1 MLIKLE
7 FDKLRCFMKKLIALL
22 LSLFFVF
29 SLVGCSNSYKIND
42 LSPTASIGIY
52 VHSIPDN
59 SYVEYNVS
67 DKEVIQETCEL
78 FSSLETKKDK
88 TDKELG
94 DLYTVLF
101 FNHNGVEIE
110 TVVILSNVDNAI
122 WVNSNSVV
130 YKITSDVKIVE
141 RIEELLTTHGEV
153 VE

>member
-1 MLIKLE
+1 MLRKLE
-7 FDKLRCFMKKLIALL
+7 FDKVRCFMKKLIALL

-29 SLVGCSNSYKIND
+29 SLVGCSYSYKIND
-42 LSPTASIGIY
+42 LSQTASIRIY

-59 SYVEYNVS
+59 SYVEYNIS
-67 DKEVIQETCEL
+67 DEEVVQETCDL
-78 FSSLETKKDK
+78 FSSLETTKYK

-94 DLYTVLF
+94 DLYTVRF

-110 TVVILSNVDNAI
+110 TIVVLSNVDNAI
-122 WVNSNSVV
+122 WVNSNSIV

-141 RIEELLTTHGEV
+141 RVDELLTTYGEI

>member
-1 MLIKLE
+1 
-7 FDKLRCFMKKLIALL
+7 MKKLIALL

-67 DKEVIQETCEL
+67 DKEVVQETCEL

-94 DLYTVLF
+94 DLYTVRF

-110 TVVILSNVDNAI
+110 TVVILSNVNNAI

>member
-1 MLIKLE
+1 
-7 FDKLRCFMKKLIALL
+7 MKKLIVLL
-22 LSLFFVF
+22 LSLFCIF
-29 SLVGCSNSYKIND
+29 SLVGCSYSYKIND
-42 LSPTASIGIY
+42 LSQTASIGIY

-67 DKEVIQETCEL
+67 DKEVVQETCEL

-94 DLYTVLF
+94 DLYTVRF

-110 TVVILSNVDNAI
+110 TVVVLSNVDNAI
-122 WVNSNSVV
+122 WVNSNSIV

-141 RIEELLTTHGEV
+141 RVDKLLTTYGEI

>member
-1 MLIKLE
+1 M
-7 FDKLRCFMKKLIALL
+7 
-22 LSLFFVF
+22 
-29 SLVGCSNSYKIND
+29 
-42 LSPTASIGIY
+42 
-52 VHSIPDN
+52 
-59 SYVEYNVS
+59 
-67 DKEVIQETCEL
+67 
-78 FSSLETKKDK
+78 
-88 TDKELG
+88 G
-94 DLYTVLF
+94 DLYTVRF